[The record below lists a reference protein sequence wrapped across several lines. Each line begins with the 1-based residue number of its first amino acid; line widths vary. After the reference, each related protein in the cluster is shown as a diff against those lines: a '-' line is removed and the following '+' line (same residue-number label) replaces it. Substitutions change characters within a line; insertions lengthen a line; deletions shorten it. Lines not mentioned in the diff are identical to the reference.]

1 MLIIGA
7 SGHTKEIFDVYRSEY
22 GDDSLSFFDNIND
35 NESFYGFP
43 IVKSFEQMIQLFKEN
58 NKFISG
64 LGGTGIK
71 KDLINHIIKLGGS
84 FRVNYLR

>member
-7 SGHTKEIFDVYRSEY
+7 SGHAKEIFDVYISEY

-43 IVKSFEQMIQLFKEN
+43 IVKSFEQMIQLFKE
-58 NKFISG
+58 
-64 LGGTGIK
+64 
-71 KDLINHIIKLGGS
+71 
-84 FRVNYLR
+84 